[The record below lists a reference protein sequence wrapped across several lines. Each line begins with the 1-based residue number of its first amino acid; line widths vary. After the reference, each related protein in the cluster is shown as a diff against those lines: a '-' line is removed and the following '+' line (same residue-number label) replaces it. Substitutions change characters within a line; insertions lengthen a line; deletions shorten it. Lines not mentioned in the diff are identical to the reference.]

1 MIRLSRKLTLEALTR
16 TGDGAGGFTG
26 NWVPLGT
33 HWGSVDLGRGRLEL
47 GEGGARTRA
56 SYKIT
61 IRAVPPGSPSRP
73 EAGQR
78 FLEGQRIYQIRA
90 VTQSSDAR
98 YLTCFADEEAQ
109 S

>member
-1 MIRLSRKLTLEALTR
+1 MIRLSRKLALEALSR

-26 NWVPLGT
+26 TWLPLGT
-33 HWGSVDLGRGRLEL
+33 HWGAVEPGRGRLER

-56 SYKIT
+56 SYRIT
-61 IRAVPPGSPSRP
+61 IRAVPVGSPSRP

-78 FLEGQRIYQIRA
+78 FLDGTRIYLIRA
-90 VTQSSDAR
+90 VTQSTDAR
-98 YLTCFADEEAQ
+98 YLTCYADEEAQ

>member
-1 MIRLSRKLTLEALTR
+1 MIRLSRKLELQALSR
-16 TGDGAGGFTG
+16 TGDGAGGFEG
-26 NWVPLGT
+26 AWLSLGT
-33 HWGSVDLGRGRLEL
+33 HWGAVEPGRGRLER

-56 SYKIT
+56 SYKVT

-78 FLEGQRIYQIRA
+78 FVEGTRIYRVRA
-90 VTQSSDAR
+90 VTQASDAR
-98 YLTCFADEEAQ
+98 YLSCYVDEEAQ